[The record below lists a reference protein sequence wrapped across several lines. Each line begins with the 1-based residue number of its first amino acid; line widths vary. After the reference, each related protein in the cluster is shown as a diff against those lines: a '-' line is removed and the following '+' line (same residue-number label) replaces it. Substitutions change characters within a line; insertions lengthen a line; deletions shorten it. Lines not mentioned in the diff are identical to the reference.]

1 MLNALFIAA
10 QAELPKIVSASI
22 LLGLTWAV
30 GNRVAARWNLYQKQ
44 WELDRSAARDFQLL
58 YGEFFA
64 LWKMWNF
71 VYRSP
76 ETDSDRS
83 ARRWEVL
90 KRASDAEG
98 KLESLLVRL
107 SCDPELANDEVA
119 ALGIFRQLYQTLR
132 ESIRDNKVLSWT
144 SSEHPEYAQF
154 KRFAAQIALLILR
167 DPRLKADAEVAAR
180 HLIEITANQWESQR
194 AAQPKAQITAPR
206 EANNALHEPTIY

>member
-30 GNRVAARWNLYQKQ
+30 GNRIAAKWNLYQKQ

-71 VYRSP
+71 VHRMP
-76 ETDSDRS
+76 EADDSRNS
-83 ARRWEVL
+83 SRWEVL
-90 KRASDAEG
+90 KRAADAEG

-107 SCDPELANDEVA
+107 SCDPELEDNEIE

-132 ESIRDNKVLSWT
+132 KCIRDNIVLSWT
-144 SSEHPEYAQF
+144 SSEHPDYVQF
-154 KRFAAQIALLILR
+154 KRLAARIALLILR
-167 DPRLKADAEVAAR
+167 DPRLKTDAGLAAR
-180 HLIEITANQWESQR
+180 HLIDITANHWESQR
-194 AAQPKAQITAPR
+194 AAQPNAQTTAPR
-206 EANNALHEPTIY
+206 VTIDALHEPTIY